1 MATIM
6 ERGKEAPVTTV
17 GPVVATPARLTTTLY
32 DLMAVVQDV
41 VGPDNDALVV
51 ATVGH
56 LLRSGR
62 LTGLERGN
70 IQERRTL
77 WSNS

>member
-1 MATIM
+1 MATVM
-6 ERGKEAPVTTV
+6 ERGEGTPMTTV
-17 GPVVATPARLTTTLY
+17 RPAAATPARLTTTLY
-32 DLMAVVQDV
+32 DLMAMVQDV

-56 LLRSGR
+56 ILRSGR
-62 LTGLERGN
+62 LTSLERGN
-70 IQERRTL
+70 TQGRRTL